1 MDVILVPGLW
11 LDASSWADVS
21 ELLAAAGHR
30 PSALTL
36 QGLHSRT
43 ANRNG
48 IWLADHVA
56 AIAAEIDRCKEKAV
70 VVGHAEACGLMH
82 AAVSQRPDR
91 VAQAIH
97 VGGFPS
103 ADGARVLS
111 GFTVDARG
119 VTTHTAGLSAVD
131 PSLGVLHERMSEN
144 AAHVLDAVQRLTD
157 HRRFTVP
164 ATVVATEFTTDD
176 VRRWMAAGIDP
187 VRELALM
194 SDVTLVDLPSGRW
207 PQIERPRDLA
217 DVLLAQLAVPRTEP
231 ERV

>member
-56 AIAAEIDRCKEKAV
+56 AIVAAIDQCEGKVV
-70 VVGHAEACGLMH
+70 VVGHAEACGLVH
-82 AAVSQRPDR
+82 AAVSQRPDG
-91 VAQAIH
+91 VACAIH

-131 PSLGVLHERMSEN
+131 PGLGGLHRRMSEN
-144 AAHVLDAVQRLTD
+144 ASHVLDAVQRLTD
-157 HRRFTVP
+157 DRRFAVP

-176 VRRWMAAGIDP
+176 VRRWVAAGIDP
-187 VRELALM
+187 VRELARI
-194 SDVTLVDLPSGRW
+194 SDLTLVDLPSGRW

-217 DVLLAQLAVPRTEP
+217 EVLLAQLALPRAEP
-231 ERV
+231 EKV